1 MALTCCIGASLLIVL
16 NKNLNAVSQMHYII
30 KKSWSKYSTETDEE
44 KYISSVTVSYNFC
57 LDTCSTA
64 CHQLRQDLLTS
75 GVILSTD
82 QINRDVRDPAKLFTM
97 SWIQCPEH
105 HVCNPTRCLSYILK
119 RTEEKYF
126 QSQKWF
132 NLFSQIT
139 NCESLSRVYSISATC
154 LHTTLGCNQRHLQ
167 LYSV

>member
-16 NKNLNAVSQMHYII
+16 NKNLNAVSQMHYIV
-30 KKSWSKYSTETDEE
+30 KKSWSKYSTETDEK
-44 KYISSVTVSYNFC
+44 KYISSVAVSYNFC

-97 SWIQCPEH
+97 SMDP
-105 HVCNPTRCLSYILK
+105 VSRTSCLQTYK
-119 RTEEKYF
+119 M
-126 QSQKWF
+126 
-132 NLFSQIT
+132 
-139 NCESLSRVYSISATC
+139 SI
-154 LHTTLGCNQRHLQ
+154 
-167 LYSV
+167 LYSKKNRRKIFPKPEMV